1 MRCVLNLFCSDHL
14 DKSKDKRSLA
24 GNIAGQ
30 MLPVISDN
38 LSHLTQVQGTRRDQ
52 IGALRAVLDI
62 LHSQISTLTLPSP
75 FSVFEAV
82 RAALFVGLGEGWIG
96 S

>member
-1 MRCVLNLFCSDHL
+1 M
-14 DKSKDKRSLA
+14 DKSKDKRSSA

-52 IGALRAVLDI
+52 IGTLDI
-62 LHSQISTLTLPSP
+62 LHSQIHINATLSLP
-75 FSVFEAV
+75 VFEAV
-82 RAALFVGLGEGWIG
+82 RAALFVGLGGGGGLMRVKWE